1 MFRRSISLWIGVS
14 LLFLIVGLVFGN
26 VLVLTGA
33 VFVMLAALLA
43 VALQPPSG
51 VTVERLLSRVS
62 CWAGDSITVRRR
74 IIVREGIGLVFVYD
88 NLPTEARVV
97 EGSNLRAIWKWP
109 GTAHA
114 DVAYSV
120 QFPRRGQFTLDETR
134 WESLAPF
141 GTNRRAAG
149 VGGSLA
155 EVTVVP
161 RIRSIMRLNHARV
174 ATKISRYQ
182 DHMAQIGGGT
192 NEFRELRP
200 YASGDPLNRI
210 NWKATARSNR
220 SDNLPLVNE
229 LDPEAQKSVWIF
241 LDVANYMD
249 VGTPLSNPLEHTLE
263 ASGSLAQYYLTRGST
278 LGAFAYNS
286 LTGSGEIL
294 SPDSGRKQ
302 FQRLVRM
309 LSRLKP
315 GPPQQ
320 DLLQAVEWC
329 KSMLFRLRPEV
340 FVITRLDILY
350 ARPGEATPSL
360 GRFKAAVDRLT
371 SLRSRSHRLSKVRVV
386 HVDPQSRDSEDGNL
400 SLIDWET
407 ARMSEDLR
415 KGGAAVIDWQPE
427 EEEFIVALVRHMDA
441 FR

>member
-1 MFRRSISLWIGVS
+1 M
-14 LLFLIVGLVFGN
+14 FLIVGLVLGN
-26 VLVLTGA
+26 VLLLTGS
-33 VFVMLAALLA
+33 VFVLLVVLLAA
-43 VALQPPSG
+43 ALPPPSG

-74 IIVREGIGLVFVYD
+74 ITVEEGIGLVFVHD
-88 NLPTEARVV
+88 DLPQEARVV
-97 EGSNLRAIWKWP
+97 EGSNLRAVWKWP
-109 GTAHA
+109 GTITAE
-114 DVAYSV
+114 VSYKL
-120 QFPRRGQFTLDETR
+120 QFPQRGQFTLEETG
-134 WESLAPF
+134 WESQAPF
-141 GTNRRAAG
+141 GTNRRMYG
-149 VGGSLA
+149 TGGGPV

-174 ATKISRYQ
+174 ATKISRYR
-182 DHMAQIGGGT
+182 DHMADIGGGA

-200 YASGDPLNRI
+200 YVTGDPLNRI
-210 NWKATARSNR
+210 NWKATARGNR

-241 LDVANYMD
+241 LDIADYMD

-286 LTGSGEIL
+286 LTGSGELL
-294 SPDSGRKQ
+294 SPDSGAKQ

-329 KSMLFRLRPEV
+329 KRFLFRLRPEV
-340 FVITRLDILY
+340 FIITRLDVLY
-350 ARPGEATPSL
+350 ARPGQAVPSL

-371 SLRSRSHRLSKVRVV
+371 ALRSRAHRLSKVRVV
-386 HVDPQSRDSEDGNL
+386 HVSPQSADAGNQKL
-400 SLIDWET
+400 SLIDWEAERVT
-407 ARMSEDLR
+407 EEL
-415 KGGAAVIDWQPE
+415 KNGGAAVIEWQPE

-441 FR
+441 YR

>member
-1 MFRRSISLWIGVS
+1 M
-14 LLFLIVGLVFGN
+14 FLIVGLVFGN
-26 VLVLTGA
+26 VLLLTGS
-33 VFVMLAALLA
+33 VFAMLSVLLAA
-43 VALQPPSG
+43 ALPPPSG

-74 IIVREGIGLVFVYD
+74 IIVREGIGLVFVHD
-88 NLPTEARVV
+88 ELPTEARVV
-97 EGSNLRAIWKWP
+97 EGSNLRAVWKWP
-109 GTAHA
+109 GTTRA

-120 QFPRRGQFTLDETR
+120 QFPRRDQFQLPETS

-141 GTNRRAAG
+141 GNNRRASG
-149 VGGSLA
+149 VGGGLA

-182 DHMAQIGGGT
+182 DHMAQMGGGT

-200 YASGDPLNRI
+200 YTSGDPLNRI
-210 NWKATARSNR
+210 NWKATARGNR

-241 LDVANYMD
+241 LDVADYMD

-263 ASGSLAQYYLTRGST
+263 ASGSLAQYYLTRGAT

-286 LTGSGEIL
+286 LTGSGELL

-340 FVITRLDILY
+340 FVITRLDVLY
-350 ARPGEATPSL
+350 ARPGQSMPSL

-386 HVDPQSRDSEDGNL
+386 HVDPQSPDNEDGDL

-407 ARMSEDLR
+407 VRVSEDLR
-415 KGGAAVIDWQPE
+415 KGGAAVIEWQPE
-427 EEEFIVALVRHMDA
+427 QEEFIVALVRHMDA

>member
-1 MFRRSISLWIGVS
+1 M
-14 LLFLIVGLVFGN
+14 
-26 VLVLTGA
+26 
-33 VFVMLAALLA
+33 
-43 VALQPPSG
+43 
-51 VTVERLLSRVS
+51 
-62 CWAGDSITVRRR
+62 
-74 IIVREGIGLVFVYD
+74 
-88 NLPTEARVV
+88 
-97 EGSNLRAIWKWP
+97 
-109 GTAHA
+109 
-114 DVAYSV
+114 
-120 QFPRRGQFTLDETR
+120 
-134 WESLAPF
+134 APF
-141 GTNRRAAG
+141 GNNRRASG
-149 VGGSLA
+149 VGGGLA

-182 DHMAQIGGGT
+182 DHMAQMGGGT

-200 YASGDPLNRI
+200 YTSGDPLNRI
-210 NWKATARSNR
+210 NWKATARGNR

-241 LDVANYMD
+241 LDVADYMD

-263 ASGSLAQYYLTRGST
+263 ASGSLAQYYLTRGAT

-286 LTGSGEIL
+286 LTGSGELL

-340 FVITRLDILY
+340 FVITRLDVLY
-350 ARPGEATPSL
+350 ARPGQSMPSL

-386 HVDPQSRDSEDGNL
+386 HVDPQSPDNEDGDL

-407 ARMSEDLR
+407 VRVSEDLR
-415 KGGAAVIDWQPE
+415 KGGAAVIEWQPE
-427 EEEFIVALVRHMDA
+427 QEEFIVALVRHMDA